1 MRRKIIKL
9 AEKTLVVSLPAKWV
23 NTQNLQKGDELEVE
37 PLNDKLLLIPP
48 KKSGAEKS
56 TISIDVRGVAERV
69 LRWEVSSLH
78 KQGWDEIVIMNYTP
92 EQQKI
97 VEDLISNLFIGF
109 MVMEKSSLRIV
120 VGEVAAIDVN
130 EFDATLRRAF
140 RLLNTQAEELI
151 EAFEKKDS
159 VLLTEQIAHEANNN
173 KLTNFCE
180 RLLNKTLTQKSKG
193 HFWYVFA
200 WNLEKVS
207 DNFKYIANY
216 YHDAMID
223 ISPET
228 KVILEDMKNYI
239 AGYYDAIYDFKFEK
253 LTKLSVL
260 KRNLEKQIK
269 QQLVTDGLRH
279 EGVLLSYL
287 HMIVLQMADFSA
299 SLIALKFDGDE

>member
-1 MRRKIIKL
+1 MKRKIIKL
-9 AEKTLVVSLPAKWV
+9 AEKTLVVSLPAKWIES
-23 NTQNLQKGDELEVE
+23 QNLSKGDEVEVE
-37 PLNDKLLLIPP
+37 NLDDKLLLIPP
-48 KKSGAEKS
+48 KKSGTEKTS
-56 TISIDVRGVAERV
+56 ISIDVKGVSERV

-78 KQGWDEIVIMNYTP
+78 KQGWDEIVILNYTP

-109 MVMEKSSLRIV
+109 MIMDRSSIKIV

-140 RLLNTQAEELI
+140 RLLNTQADELI
-151 EAFEKKDS
+151 EAFEKRDS
-159 VLLTEQIAHEANNN
+159 TLLKEQIAHEANNN

-180 RLLNKTLTQKSKG
+180 RLLNKSLTQKDKG

-216 YHDAMID
+216 YHDAMIE

-228 KVILEDMKNYI
+228 KVILEDIKKYVE
-239 AGYYDAIYDFKFEK
+239 GYYDAIYGFSFEK

-269 QQLVTDGLRH
+269 QQLIRADLSH

-299 SLIALKFDGDE
+299 SLIALKYDGKV